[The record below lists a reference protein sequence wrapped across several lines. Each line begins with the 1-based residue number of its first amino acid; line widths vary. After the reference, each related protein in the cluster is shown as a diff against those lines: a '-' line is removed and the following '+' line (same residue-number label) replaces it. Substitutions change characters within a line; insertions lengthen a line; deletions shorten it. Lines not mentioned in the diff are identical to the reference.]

1 MHEQCIVSF
10 HKQREENP
18 TQYTKEG
25 ETILSNLGK
34 TESFNNF
41 WGVSEHLKSISTKTR
56 VI

>member
-41 WGVSEHLKSISTKTR
+41 WGVSEHLKNIYLQKQE
-56 VI
+56 